1 MGTVYARARLV
12 SISKTLE
19 VARSKLAMGP
29 VPWTEV
35 ARRCVR
41 VYFPRGAVIGFMYS
55 SPLGSRSI

>member
-41 VYFPRGAVIGFMYS
+41 VYFPRGAVIGFM
-55 SPLGSRSI
+55 